1 MKIQRKPP
9 FSFVS
14 MDGRLGLRL
23 VQGRALPEAVTVFA
37 VLAVFLLLT
46 AASRVQAQNL
56 TLEGQTGGFITPT
69 GYTVQSPGH
78 FFSAPVV
85 SFHYVRA
92 GNVIGDIHT
101 LSVTEGL
108 GNRFEVGYTRSIH
121 TNGDN
126 PFLSP
131 LWAFNGFNVVHGKVN
146 VIPEN
151 ARKIPFLPAIGVGF
165 VYRSQDHYVSGALAA
180 KTYNNGDVYIAGTK
194 MLLNL
199 RPPLL
204 LNFGFKGT
212 NGSIYGVGGNSP
224 AFVGRLFG
232 GLGIILPGPFGVVFV
247 PAAGF
252 TQEPR
257 RVQNLPAADI
267 PTTLDYAVRIT
278 QRKDARFA
286 FDAGVGQVAGRI
298 IPGVNLNARSVFGMG
313 LSYKF

>member
-1 MKIQRKPP
+1 M
-9 FSFVS
+9 
-14 MDGRLGLRL
+14 
-23 VQGRALPEAVTVFA
+23 A
-37 VLAVFLLLT
+37 VLLI
-46 AASRVQAQNL
+46 AACCTPHLAGQNL

-69 GYTVQSPGH
+69 AYTVPSPGH
-78 FFSAPVV
+78 MFSAPVV
-85 SFHYVRA
+85 GYHYVRA
-92 GNVIGDIHT
+92 GNVIGDVHT
-101 LSVTEGL
+101 LSITEGI
-108 GNRFEVGYTRSIH
+108 GNRFEVGYTRSLH

-126 PFLSP
+126 PTLSP
-131 LWAFNGFNVVHGKVN
+131 LWAFNGFHVVHGKVN
-146 VIPEN
+146 VLEEN
-151 ARKIPFLPAIGVGF
+151 AGKHSFLPAIGAGF
-165 VYRSQDHYVSGALAA
+165 VYRFQDHFVSGALAA
-180 KTYNNGDVYIAGTK
+180 KSYSNGDVYAVATK
-194 MLLNL
+194 TMLNL
-199 RPPLL
+199 RPPIL

-232 GLGIILPGPFGVVFV
+232 GLGIILPGPFGTVFV

-286 FDAGVGQVAGRI
+286 FDAGIGQVAGRI